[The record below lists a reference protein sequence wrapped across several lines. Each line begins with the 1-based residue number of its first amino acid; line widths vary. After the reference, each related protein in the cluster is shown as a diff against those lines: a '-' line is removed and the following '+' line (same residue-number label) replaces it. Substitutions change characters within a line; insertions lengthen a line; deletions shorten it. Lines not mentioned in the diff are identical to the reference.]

1 MNKLIISLA
10 FTFTLPLFQVAV
22 AQETEITET
31 FLDSDITEL
40 QQNVCNNSEVDS
52 ILSSNKPYETA
63 LDDALVKQP
72 DSNYFVLANTN
83 SFGDDDDYDDDGYED
98 DDDDDDGIY
107 STKTFSST
115 SIDTS
120 IMADPADP
128 STQDEL
134 TTNVCP

>member
-10 FTFTLPLFQVAV
+10 FTITLPLFQVAV
-22 AQETEITET
+22 AQGTDITET
-31 FLDSDITEL
+31 FLDSEITEL

-52 ILSSNKPYETA
+52 ILSSNEPYETA
-63 LDDALVKQP
+63 LDDTLVKQP

-98 DDDDDDGIY
+98 DDDDNDGIY